1 MDKVIIER
9 LPETREIDG
18 VKRWNEERGEF
29 AQISY
34 REDIG
39 HVAIFELKKGLY
51 RGSHFHK
58 EKEEVFYVVS
68 GKIRAIFMDIDT
80 KEREEH
86 ILEKGHK
93 IRVETGVAHIFYG
106 LDDALV
112 VEYSPQY
119 YDKRDAYPVDFY
131 KK

>member
-9 LPETREIDG
+9 LPETKEIDG
-18 VKRWNEERGEF
+18 AKRWNEERGEF

-39 HVAIFELKKGLY
+39 HLAIFELKRGHF
-51 RGSHFHK
+51 RGSHYHR
-58 EKEEVFYVVS
+58 EKEETFYVV
-68 GKIRAIFMDIDT
+68 GGVIRAIFMDIDT
-80 KEREEH
+80 KEREEQ

-93 IRVETGVAHIFYG
+93 IRVKTRVGHIFHG
-106 LDDALV
+106 IDDALV

-119 YDKRDAYPVDFY
+119 YNKRDAYPVDFSEY
-131 KK
+131 